1 MMNGRADTPVT
12 AKFGPEHGSVSHFAD
27 RALSAFRSGLASIR
41 GHSTVWKKQRIV
53 AIPVCNEEEH
63 IAPCLLALAAQK
75 TLPDKVVLWVNNT
88 TDDTCNRARSLIDR
102 LPFELDIV
110 AVSYDPAL
118 ASAGLA
124 RRDAMAYAA
133 REASPDA
140 ILFTTDADSEVA
152 SDWIENTLAAFAHYP
167 AEAVFGRVLLMPE
180 EYSKIPLHLHEDEQ
194 AERAYG
200 ALLEQIG
207 LILCPEAHDPWPR
220 HQEHSGA
227 SIAVTH
233 EAWRR
238 TGGIPHVPSGED
250 RAFYQAL
257 RRNGIP
263 VRHDLE
269 VSVYV
274 SARLQGRAQGGMAET
289 LARRLIT
296 QDEYIDD
303 AFEPV
308 SRRLLRIRRE
318 QAYWNADQY
327 SFPMQSYPDMPLVH
341 IRRQDLPRHHERA
354 RRVLNVL
361 RQLKCRF
368 PEGLQTG
375 TAGQSDIPLH
385 ALTDQTASL
394 PHGRFA

>member
-1 MMNGRADTPVT
+1 M
-12 AKFGPEHGSVSHFAD
+12 
-27 RALSAFRSGLASIR
+27 
-41 GHSTVWKKQRIV
+41 VWKRQRVV

-63 IAPCLLALAAQK
+63 IIPCLLALAAQK
-75 TLPDKVVLWVNNT
+75 DALDRVVLWINNT
-88 TDDTCNRARSLIDR
+88 TDDTRNRALSLTGR
-102 LPFELDIV
+102 LPFELETV
-110 AVSYDPAL
+110 TVSYDPAQ

-124 RRDAMAYAA
+124 RRDAMAHTAKTAA
-133 REASPDA
+133 PDA

-152 SDWIENTLAAFAHYP
+152 PDWTENILAAFTQYP
-167 AEAVFGRVLLMPE
+167 VEAVFGRVLLMPE
-180 EYSKIPLHLHEDEQ
+180 EYRKIPPHLHEDEQ

-207 LILCPEAHDPWPR
+207 LMLRPEAHDPWPR

-238 TGGIPHVPSGED
+238 VGGIPHISSGED
-250 RAFYQAL
+250 REFYKAL
-257 RRNGIP
+257 RRHGIP

-269 VSVYV
+269 VRVYV

-289 LARRLIT
+289 LARRLIA

-308 SRRLLRIRRE
+308 SRRLLRLRRE
-318 QAYWNADQY
+318 HAYWNADQY
-327 SFPMQSYPDMPLVH
+327 AFPMQPYPELPLVH

-354 RRVLNVL
+354 QRVLNVL
-361 RQLKCRF
+361 RQLKSRF
-368 PEGLQTG
+368 SKELQSG
-375 TAGQSDIPLH
+375 TTGQSDIPLH

-394 PHGRFA
+394 PHGRFG